1 MYIKIKGTVYRIL
14 FKKRFIPVGIKPILS
29 SFTNAKDIRYKEG
42 SSLTGKIALVTGGHR
57 GIGLAIASY
66 LYREGARIIITGR
79 DEQKLK
85 DVSTRFDSNRF
96 NYLVWD
102 ISNTLE
108 VDNMLSK
115 ALSIYGKLD
124 ILVNNAG
131 VNTNKEGKVLN
142 FDSMYPA
149 DLHYINDINVI
160 GTKNICD
167 AFVKAC
173 SSGASILNVVSNT
186 ALRPA
191 LQSYFISKWAI
202 YSYTKAMA
210 SQCRA
215 KNITIN
221 GISPGPIKTNM
232 MWKKGDSIVR
242 KSRNRRIGLPEEIG
256 ELAVMVVKSSFKGLN
271 GKIYLSDGGELLF

>member
-1 MYIKIKGTVYRIL
+1 MDIKIKGTVYRIL
-14 FKKRFIPVGIKPILS
+14 FKKKFIPVGIKPILS
-29 SFTNAKDIRYKEG
+29 SFKNAKEIRYNDG
-42 SSLTGKIALVTGGHR
+42 SSLIGKVALVTGGHR
-57 GIGLAIASY
+57 GIGMAIASC
-66 LYREGARIIITGR
+66 LYREGAKIIITGR

-85 DVSTRFDSNRF
+85 KVSSLFDSSRF

-102 ISNTLE
+102 ISNTVE
-108 VDNMLSK
+108 VENMLSK
-115 ALSIYGKLD
+115 AISIYGKLD

-142 FDSMYPA
+142 FDSMYPS
-149 DLHYINDINVI
+149 DLHFINDINVI

-167 AFVKAC
+167 AFIKA
-173 SSGASILNVVSNT
+173 SPSGTSILNVVSNT

-202 YSYTKAMA
+202 YSYTKALV
-210 SQCRA
+210 SKCQA
-215 KNITIN
+215 KNIAIN

-232 MWKKGDSIVR
+232 MWKTGDSIVR
-242 KSRNRRIGLPEEIG
+242 KSSNRRIGLPEEIG
-256 ELAVMVVKSSFKGLN
+256 ELAVMIVKSSFKGLN